1 MLVIFRRL
9 KSPPSINEMMCRVC
23 LSDTCQGQNVP
34 GTLQQLLI
42 VCPALEQAR
51 QRLHHLLCLETL
63 TCPPFHRLILQ
74 ILSSSPEIQTRFIL
88 DSTAFPEIIVLVQT
102 YGRDI
107 QDSVLCLTKRLAFS
121 LHKQKLK
128 LLGRWPG
135 STDSQTR
142 QEHTP
147 VINTAEKI
155 EIKLLSIREA
165 LKKNS

>member
-121 LHKQKLK
+121 LHNK
-128 LLGRWPG
+128 
-135 STDSQTR
+135 S
-142 QEHTP
+142 
-147 VINTAEKI
+147 
-155 EIKLLSIREA
+155 
-165 LKKNS
+165 